1 MHGYTMIQVCPDICR
16 YTDIHTRDTLTQ
28 KQSNTLQNIVKCV
41 TCTWTQE
48 QITGKKMK
56 ISMDSPHTGWPPQ
69 HMIRCT
75 RPPANSA
82 LACSSCRSVFH
93 NSMGRGNGAS
103 STLGLSVSVY
113 YLESCFF
120 PNSPNF
126 SLNRVHMTFIL
137 EKLAFHP
144 RRTLSIPKTT
154 ISLLLSC
161 QLYTHLFSTIC
172 STFTTIYSMYL
183 LHARQTL
190 GHGQGGHSQM
200 K

>member
-1 MHGYTMIQVCPDICR
+1 MQIHRHTYQRHTHTETVKHFTKHSQVC
-16 YTDIHTRDTLTQ
+16 HMHL
-28 KQSNTLQNIVKCV
+28 NTGTNHR
-41 TCTWTQE
+41 
-48 QITGKKMK
+48 KKMK

-75 RPPANSA
+75 WPPANSA
-82 LACSSCRSVFH
+82 LARSGCRSVFH
-93 NSMGRGNGAS
+93 SSMGRGNGAS

-144 RRTLSIPKTT
+144 RRNLSIPKTT

-190 GHGQGGHSQM
+190 GHGQAGHSQM

>member
-1 MHGYTMIQVCPDICR
+1 MSHAPEHRNKSQEKNEDFNGLSTYR
-16 YTDIHTRDTLTQ
+16 
-28 KQSNTLQNIVKCV
+28 V
-41 TCTWTQE
+41 T
-48 QITGKKMK
+48 
-56 ISMDSPHTGWPPQ
+56 PPQ

-82 LACSSCRSVFH
+82 LARSGCRSVFH

-113 YLESCFF
+113 FLESCFF

-126 SLNRVHMTFIL
+126 SLNRVHMTFIS

-161 QLYTHLFSTIC
+161 QLYIHLFSTIC
-172 STFTTIYSMYL
+172 STFSSIYSMYL

-190 GHGQGGHSQM
+190 GHGQAGHSQM